1 MKPMKKHI
9 TLCAIFL
16 CFNAN
21 IQYAVHHKRT
31 PSPSKHRIVEIQSET
46 LRNARAEFEQQG
58 DRAACGLFLVFGA
71 TAVFAACPI
80 LLIQFVTS
88 INQQPQHSQIQTP
101 QYKKMK

>member
-1 MKPMKKHI
+1 MKKHI

-31 PSPSKHRIVEIQSET
+31 PSPSEHRNA
-46 LRNARAEFEQQG
+46 RAKARAEFEQQG

-71 TAVFAACPI
+71 TAAFAACPI
-80 LLIQFVTS
+80 LLLQFVTS
-88 INQQPQHSQIQTP
+88 INQQPQHSQIP
-101 QYKKMK
+101 KHERMR